1 MPFPIIVKELMN
13 GLVRMSC
20 LHSDSSSL
28 IAKQ

>member
-1 MPFPIIVKELMN
+1 MSFPVIVKELMN

-28 IAKQ
+28 IAK